1 MARKKV
7 VEAKVQTLNDL
18 ILEYGP
24 LNTEC
29 NALKKTVADLNSKIK
44 LAIHDAK
51 KENESIE
58 VEGWRCTLSVT
69 DDSSFNEDRL
79 IDFCKR
85 NNIKVV
91 KKKEYIDH
99 AELERLIYNGKIS
112 KEMLVEMDKCKDSK
126 TKETL
131 RCVKA

>member
-7 VEAKVQTLNDL
+7 AEAKAPTLNEL

-29 NALKKTVADLNSKIK
+29 NTLKKTVADLNSKIK